1 MREYNSPRIKT
12 LLLIIFLLLGIIVGT
27 APGSALQ
34 NSAPT
39 YNEMLYPTYISGN
52 TIYVDDDFNESTPGW
67 GIDHFDKIQDGI
79 DNANS
84 DDTVFVF
91 NGMYY
96 ENVVVN
102 KKINLT
108 GEDKNG
114 TIIDGSNTGKV
125 VSITTSNTYIDGF
138 TIRNSGYYPKDS
150 GIYIGSYDNTI
161 VNNIFRDDA
170 EGIYLWDSKFNT
182 ILENTIMDCDFGI
195 YLFSSEYNSIK
206 DNVITENKAGIYL
219 EESSNNDIHGNI
231 IEHNEDGIWIKLYN
245 EFNSIVGN
253 NIVYNSNRGVTLDRF
268 SNTNYFH
275 HNNFIENKIHASFTT
290 SFLNIWDHNYWDNW
304 VGIIIEGWQ
313 IFPKLILGRLIPPI
327 PWLNFDFRPLSE
339 PFPVQPSSTDTSYGF

>member
-1 MREYNSPRIKT
+1 MEQYNSLRIKI

-39 YNEMLYPTYISGN
+39 YNEMLYPTYISD

-84 DDTVFVF
+84 NDTVFVF

-102 KKINLT
+102 KKINLI

-125 VSITTSNTYIDGF
+125 VSITTSNVYIDGF
-138 TIRNSGYYPKDS
+138 TIRNSGYFSKDS
-150 GIYIGSYDNTI
+150 GIYVGSYDNTI
-161 VNNIFRDDA
+161 SNNIFRDDT
-170 EGIYLWDSKFNT
+170 EGIYLWDSKFTT

-195 YLFSSEYNSIK
+195 YLFNSEYNSIN
-206 DNVITENKAGIYL
+206 DNVITENRVGIYL
-219 EESSNNDIHGNI
+219 EEESFNNDIHGNI
-231 IEHNEDGIWIKLYN
+231 IEYNEDGIWLKLYCN
-245 EFNSIVGN
+245 QNTIVGN
-253 NIVYNSNRGVTLDRF
+253 NIRYNSYRGVFLDRF
-268 SNTNYFH
+268 SDTNYFH
-275 HNNFIENKIHASFTT
+275 YNNFIENRIHATFTT
-290 SFLNIWDHNYWDNW
+290 SFLNRWDHNYWDNW
-304 VGIIIEGWQ
+304 VGIIIEGWE
-313 IFPKLILGRLIPPI
+313 IFPKVILGRLIPPI
-327 PWLNFDFRPLSE
+327 PWLNFDLRPLAE
-339 PFPVQPSSTDTSYGF
+339 LFPVQP